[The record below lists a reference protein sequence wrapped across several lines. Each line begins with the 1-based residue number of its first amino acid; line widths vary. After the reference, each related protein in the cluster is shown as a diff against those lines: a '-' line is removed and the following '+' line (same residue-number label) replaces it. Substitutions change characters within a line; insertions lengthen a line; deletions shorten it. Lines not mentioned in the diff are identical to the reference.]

1 MLWAEV
7 VPSTVTELAV
17 EVKLRPTPTV
27 KLAVVVMPAQVIVRS
42 PATLIAPPEL
52 PNVPEPP
59 QFRVS
64 ELPAVELETPAE
76 TVMAP
81 PLSICTLP
89 AARAF

>member
-1 MLWAEV
+1 MLWPEMLAL
-7 VPSTVTELAV
+7 TVAV
-17 EVKLRPTPTV
+17 FRVAVRLTPPPAVKP
-27 KLAVVVMPAQVIVRS
+27 ADVVMPEQVIVRS